1 MAKSKKSGKKTKTTA
16 PVKEE
21 KLSEQTKKVEE
32 KKTEAKKVDE
42 ATKSAKTEK
51 VESAKT
57 EDVKSVKTEKT
68 AKKAEAKSEK
78 SVEVDKN
85 DTKSEEPEKVETAKK
100 VVSEKKNSFFSKL
113 CAKKYTNNEN
123 ILTIF
128 KDKKV
133 YGALIGEIFGT
144 MLITM
149 LILTLG
155 LYQLLYMFIVL
166 TVVYVAIHKLSGA
179 NLNPIVTVGMMA
191 TRRMSAIRGVLYL
204 LAQVVGAWL
213 GLTII
218 TAFLNA
224 SGSEVELPGMTAT
237 PDGKFWVISML
248 ELFGAAI
255 IGVFYSRAQQYKRS
269 SWTFGA
275 MVAGGIILAL
285 ILVYIISANYFTL
298 DGTFMLNPAV
308 ALMYQ
313 ILPQSA
319 NGVGELLGGIGLALL
334 TYVIFP
340 MVGGVIGF
348 YLSDTAQTLTEE

>member
-1 MAKSKKSGKKTKTTA
+1 MAKSKKSGKKTKTT

-21 KLSEQTKKVEE
+21 KLLEKTKKVE
-32 KKTEAKKVDE
+32 KKTDTSKKADKAVKAEKAETKKVEAK
-42 ATKSAKTEK
+42 
-51 VESAKT
+51 
-57 EDVKSVKTEKT
+57 
-68 AKKAEAKSEK
+68 
-78 SVEVDKN
+78 
-85 DTKSEEPEKVETAKK
+85 PEKVEKAEKVEKTEKAEPVEEKK
-100 VVSEKKNSFFSKL
+100 EKIVSEKKSGFFSKL
-113 CAKKYTNNEN
+113 FAKKYTSNEN

-133 YGALIGEIFGT
+133 YGALIGEILGT

-155 LYQLLYMFIVL
+155 LYQLLYLFIVM
-166 TVVYVAIHKLSGA
+166 TVIFVAIHKLSGA

-191 TRRMSAIRGVLYL
+191 TRRMSVIRGVLYL

-218 TAFLNA
+218 SVFLNT
-224 SGSEVELPGMTAT
+224 SGSEAELPGMTAT
-237 PDGKFWVISML
+237 PDGKFWVVSML
-248 ELFGAAI
+248 EFFGAAI
-255 IGVFYSRAQQYKRS
+255 IGMFYSRAQQYKRS

-275 MVAGGIILAL
+275 MVAGGMILAL
-285 ILVYIISANYFTL
+285 ILVYIISANYFSL
-298 DGTFMLNPAV
+298 EGTFMLNPAV